1 MKILKFLKRI
11 NNELSIDN
19 YKKEFI
25 QSKKDKLKFEKIL
38 HKTTSMGL
46 IIRKKNILKLT
57 PEGRKF
63 LKSELHKDSKLKKN
77 EKESNKKQDIKID
90 INNAKKDAQL
100 VAKSYNIPI
109 DFPKKCLQE
118 AKLLPDSMENVSLE
132 YDRIDLRNIKT
143 VTIDGVDSK
152 DFDDAISVEK
162 LDNVYKIGVHIA
174 DVSYFVPIG
183 SALDREARKRGNSV
197 YLIDTVYPMFPHE
210 LSNGIC
216 SLNEGVS
223 RFTMT
228 VFTTIDNDG
237 NILESSFHK
246 SVIKSNRRLTYDYAQ
261 DLLDGIDYDDDW
273 LLELLNNANDV
284 KNILLK
290 KRIENG
296 SIEFDLN
303 ENKIILDRSGNPKD
317 FFVDIRKESHK
328 LIEEFMLL
336 ANCEV
341 AKKLSHINGAIY
353 RVHDAPDSDKLDYFM
368 RIAFNR
374 GYRVIKDS
382 NGNIDFISF
391 IESIHGKP
399 DEKLLLT
406 LLLRSMKQAIYDVKN
421 IGHFGL
427 GFEYYTHFTS
437 PIRRYTDLL
446 THRLLKLVLDGEN
459 KLKPSMEKMFVNCAD
474 WCSKTERVAVDCERS
489 LEKIKA
495 TRFMKDKIGNEYDG
509 IISGVTNFGIFVE
522 IEDRGIEGL
531 IRYSTLKNRYTFY
544 EDELSACSDIDEIC
558 YTLGDRIRVVVSNVS
573 VENMFIDF
581 LPVGEVENIKINK
594 KSNKNKKVKKTKSS
608 KKYSKDKKFR
618 QEVKYKRNKK

>member
-25 QSKKDKLKFEKIL
+25 QSKKDRLKFEKIL

-162 LDNVYKIGVHIA
+162 LDNGYKIGVHIA

-237 NILESSFHK
+237 NILDSSFHK

-353 RVHDAPDSDKLDYFM
+353 RVHDAPDSDKLDSFM

-495 TRFMKDKIGNEYDG
+495 TRFMRDKIGNEYDG

-594 KSNKNKKVKKTKSS
+594 KSNKNKKVKKTKSR

>member
-25 QSKKDKLKFEKIL
+25 QSKKDRLKFEKIL

-63 LKSELHKDSKLKKN
+63 LKSELDKDNKLKKN

-162 LDNVYKIGVHIA
+162 LDNGYKIGVHIA

-197 YLIDTVYPMFPHE
+197 YLIDTVYPMFPYE

-237 NILESSFHK
+237 NILDSSFHK

-353 RVHDAPDSDKLDYFM
+353 RVHDAPDSDKLDSFM

-459 KLKPSMEKMFVNCAD
+459 KLKPSMEKMFINCAD

>member
-1 MKILKFLKRI
+1 
-11 NNELSIDN
+11 
-19 YKKEFI
+19 
-25 QSKKDKLKFEKIL
+25 
-38 HKTTSMGL
+38 MGL

>member
-162 LDNVYKIGVHIA
+162 LDNGYKIGVHIA

-353 RVHDAPDSDKLDYFM
+353 RVHDAPDSDKLDSFM